1 VKRKNIKK
9 QKVGYLRIRTLEEEV
24 ICLQPTHQTMTNKR
38 IQGRRNGDRSAVI
51 GICKSFRPF
60 FRSEQCRY
68 RDLQVFDRRWRCR
81 RSVQNPHSIK
91 YNVTVQGLKYNGKK
105 KQPQGKKRWY
115 FSSRKRRDSEQHGC
129 LKVKRGG
136 DLKKRRGLLSGLS
149 LVTRTEK
156 PSFVEDEGGIVLIS
170 NNLSSSSFS
179 SRYGCYS
186 LILF

>member
-1 VKRKNIKK
+1 MFNSLGPGQPPNSR
-9 QKVGYLRIRTLEEEV
+9 LAEEETATAV
-24 ICLQPTHQTMTNKR
+24 PLS
-38 IQGRRNGDRSAVI
+38 GSASRSDLSFVPSNAVI
-51 GICKSFRPF
+51 GICKS
-60 FRSEQCRY
+60 
-68 RDLQVFDRRWRCR
+68 LIAGGVAGG
-81 RSVQNPHSIK
+81 VIK